1 MTVSCG
7 VFLGQLL
14 PNAAIELGQK
24 SFFILLFRAAYKQ
37 LNKAPMF
44 NSSVLLGLTS
54 PVADNNAVK
63 QYTSVIWC
71 LPRM

>member
-37 LNKAPMF
+37 LNNAPMF
-44 NSSVLLGLTS
+44 NSYVRRGLTY
-54 PVADNNAVK
+54 PLADNKAVK
-63 QYTSVIWC
+63 QYTSVI
-71 LPRM
+71 